1 MVEYTDTLAALLAIE
16 VQQTVPAKKVPEPS
30 NQPKR
35 NHNQDDEACT
45 AREVVNE
52 YSQTHAA
59 DYRGRT
65 HADVY
70 ITAPMLAEIVGYSKE
85 TARRRLNYFDD
96 VGVVETTID
105 DGYRN
110 CYELTDEFS
119 ALGDDK
125 IRSQTEVTDTA
136 KEILS
141 RAEEE

>member
-1 MVEYTDTLAALLAIE
+1 MVEYTETLAALLALE

-35 NHNQDDEACT
+35 NHNRNDEACT
-45 AREVVNE
+45 GREVVD
-52 YSQTHAA
+52 QHITTHAS

-65 HADVY
+65 NADVY
-70 ITAPMLAEIVGYSKE
+70 ITAPMLAEVVGYSKE
-85 TARRRLNYFDD
+85 TARRRLNYFEEM
-96 VGVVETTID
+96 GVVETTTD

-125 IRSQTEVTDTA
+125 IRSQTEVTDAA
-136 KEILS
+136 KELLS
-141 RAEEE
+141 RAKEE